1 MSNPEENE
9 LVKLMTVQTAAEAEV
24 VRLALHADRID
35 CQIDGELQ
43 AGLAGVLPI
52 KIYVKSA
59 DLDQAKTIVDFH
71 PDDDRPE

>member
-1 MSNPEENE
+1 MSESDPNE
-9 LVKLMTVQTAAEAEV
+9 LVLLTTVNTAPEAEV
-24 VRLALHADRID
+24 ARLALHAAGLE

-59 DLDQAKTIVDFH
+59 DLARAKTIAESGT
-71 PDDDRPE
+71 DDNVPE